1 MSLGLNTQTKNRGD
15 FLSIIKFNA
24 TSGEF
29 LVENR
34 SPNGDGTWS
43 RDYDELKLPIK
54 LVMDLGDIDVGWLS
68 FASGAPDF
76 QMVKVGDKVPAQP
89 SPEHKQAFRV
99 RVFNKSLGL
108 REFSHS
114 AKTVMRAMDD
124 LHNQFEAERGA
135 NMGKM
140 PVVEIPE
147 CTTVRVQTPQG
158 ELRFKAPAWK
168 IVSWIDV
175 PDVFT
180 AKKEPDW
187 FTAKK
192 EVAAEAPTAEED
204 DLF

>member
-1 MSLGLNTQTKNRGD
+1 MSLGLNTETKNKGD
-15 FLSIIKFNA
+15 ILSIIKFDA
-24 TSGEF
+24 KAGEF

-99 RVFNKSLGL
+99 KVFNKSLGL

-135 NMGKM
+135 NMGKI

-168 IVSWIDV
+168 IVSWIDA
-175 PDVFT
+175 PDV
-180 AKKEPDW
+180 

-192 EVAAEAPTAEED
+192 EVAAEAPAAEED

>member
-1 MSLGLNTQTKNRGD
+1 MSLGLNTETKNKGD
-15 FLSIIKFNA
+15 ILSIIKFDA
-24 TSGEF
+24 KAGEF

-43 RDYDELKLPIK
+43 RDYNELKLPIK

-168 IVSWIDV
+168 IVSWIDA
-175 PDVFT
+175 PDV
-180 AKKEPDW
+180 

-192 EVAAEAPTAEED
+192 EVAAEAPAAEED

>member
-1 MSLGLNTQTKNRGD
+1 MKMSLGLNTETKNKGD
-15 FLSIIKFNA
+15 ILSIIKFDA
-24 TSGEF
+24 KAGEF

-168 IVSWIDV
+168 IVSWIDA

-180 AKKEPDW
+180 AKKE
-187 FTAKK
+187 
-192 EVAAEAPTAEED
+192 VAAAAPAAEED

>member
-1 MSLGLNTQTKNRGD
+1 MKMSLGLNTETKNKGD
-15 FLSIIKFNA
+15 ILSIIKFDA
-24 TSGEF
+24 KAGEF

-43 RDYDELKLPIK
+43 RDYNELKLPIK

-89 SPEHKQAFRV
+89 SPEHKQAFRL

-135 NMGKM
+135 NMGKI

-168 IVSWIDV
+168 IVSWIDA
-175 PDVFT
+175 PDV
-180 AKKEPDW
+180 

-192 EVAAEAPTAEED
+192 EVAAEAPAAEED

>member
-1 MSLGLNTQTKNRGD
+1 MKMSLGLNTQTKNRGD

-24 TSGEF
+24 NLGGF
-29 LVENR
+29 FVENR

-68 FASGAPDF
+68 LANGAPDF
-76 QMVKVGDKVPAQP
+76 EMVKVGDKMPAQP
-89 SPEHKQAFRV
+89 SSDHKDAFRV
-99 RVFNKSLGL
+99 KVFNKSLGL
-108 REFSHS
+108 RAFSHN
-114 AKTVMRAMDD
+114 AKTVVNCMEN

-140 PVVEIPE
+140 PVVEISE
-147 CTTVRVQTPQG
+147 ILTLKYKKKDQTEGRVR
-158 ELRFKAPAWK
+158 LPAWK
-168 IVSWIDV
+168 IVSWIDA
-175 PDVFT
+175 PDV
-180 AKKEPDW
+180 

-192 EVAAEAPTAEED
+192 EVAAEAPAAEED

>member
-1 MSLGLNTQTKNRGD
+1 MKMSLGLNTQTKNRGD

-180 AKKEPDW
+180 AKKE
-187 FTAKK
+187 
-192 EVAAEAPTAEED
+192 VAAEAPAAEED

>member
-1 MSLGLNTQTKNRGD
+1 MSLGLNTETKNKGD
-15 FLSIIKFNA
+15 ILSIIKFDA
-24 TSGEF
+24 KAGEF

-140 PVVEIPE
+140 PVVEISE
-147 CTTVRVQTPQG
+147 ILTIKYKKKDQTEGRV
-158 ELRFKAPAWK
+158 KVPAWK
-168 IVSWIDV
+168 IVSWIDA
-175 PDVFT
+175 PDVF
-180 AKKEPDW
+180 A
-187 FTAKK
+187 AKK
-192 EVAAEAPTAEED
+192 EVAAEAPAAEED

>member
-1 MSLGLNTQTKNRGD
+1 MSLGLNTETKNKGD
-15 FLSIIKFNA
+15 ILSIIKFDA
-24 TSGEF
+24 KAGEF

-54 LVMDLGDIDVGWLS
+54 LVMDLGDIDVGWLLL
-68 FASGAPDF
+68 ANGAPDF
-76 QMVKVGDKVPAQP
+76 EMVKVGDKMPAQP
-89 SPEHKQAFRV
+89 SPEHKDAFRV
-99 RVFNKSLGL
+99 KVFNKSLGL
-108 REFSHS
+108 RAFSHN
-114 AKTVMRAMDD
+114 AKTVVRAMDD

-135 NMGKM
+135 NMGKI

-168 IVSWIDV
+168 IVSWIDA

-180 AKKEPDW
+180 AKKE
-187 FTAKK
+187 
-192 EVAAEAPTAEED
+192 VAAAAPAAEED

>member
-1 MSLGLNTQTKNRGD
+1 MSLGLNTETKNKGD
-15 FLSIIKFNA
+15 ILSIIKFDA
-24 TSGEF
+24 KAGEF

-135 NMGKM
+135 NMGKI

-168 IVSWIDV
+168 IVSWIDA

-180 AKKEPDW
+180 AKKE
-187 FTAKK
+187 
-192 EVAAEAPTAEED
+192 VAAAAPAAEED

>member
-1 MSLGLNTQTKNRGD
+1 MSLGLNTETKNKGD
-15 FLSIIKFNA
+15 ILSIIKFDA
-24 TSGEF
+24 KAGEF

-99 RVFNKSLGL
+99 KVFNKSLGL

-135 NMGKM
+135 NMGKI

-168 IVSWIDV
+168 IVSWIDA

-180 AKKEPDW
+180 AKKE
-187 FTAKK
+187 
-192 EVAAEAPTAEED
+192 VAAAAPAAEED

>member
-1 MSLGLNTQTKNRGD
+1 MSLGLNTETKNKGD
-15 FLSIIKFNA
+15 ILSIIKFDA
-24 TSGEF
+24 KAGEF

-43 RDYDELKLPIK
+43 RDYNELKLPIK

-140 PVVEIPE
+140 PVIEIPE

-168 IVSWIDV
+168 IVSWIDA
-175 PDVFT
+175 PDV
-180 AKKEPDW
+180 

-192 EVAAEAPTAEED
+192 EVAAEAPAAEED

>member
-1 MSLGLNTQTKNRGD
+1 MKMSLGLNTETKNKGD
-15 FLSIIKFNA
+15 ILSIIKFDA
-24 TSGEF
+24 KAGEF

-43 RDYDELKLPIK
+43 RDYNELKLPIK

-76 QMVKVGDKVPAQP
+76 QMVKVGDKMPAQP

-99 RVFNKSLGL
+99 KVFNKSLGL

-168 IVSWIDV
+168 IVSWIDA
-175 PDVFT
+175 PDV
-180 AKKEPDW
+180 

>member
-1 MSLGLNTQTKNRGD
+1 MSLGLNTETKNTGD
-15 FLSIIKFNA
+15 ILSIIKFDA
-24 TSGEF
+24 KAGEF

-135 NMGKM
+135 NMGKI

-168 IVSWIDV
+168 IVSWIDA
-175 PDVFT
+175 PDV
-180 AKKEPDW
+180 

-192 EVAAEAPTAEED
+192 EVAAEAPAAEED

>member
-1 MSLGLNTQTKNRGD
+1 MKMSLGLNTETKNKGD
-15 FLSIIKFNA
+15 ILSIIKFDA
-24 TSGEF
+24 KAGEF

-43 RDYDELKLPIK
+43 RDYNELKLPIK

-76 QMVKVGDKVPAQP
+76 QMVKVGDKMPAQP

-99 RVFNKSLGL
+99 KVFNKSLGL

-168 IVSWIDV
+168 IVSWIDA
-175 PDVFT
+175 PDV
-180 AKKEPDW
+180 

-192 EVAAEAPTAEED
+192 EVAAEAPAAEED

>member
-1 MSLGLNTQTKNRGD
+1 MSLGLNTETKNKGD
-15 FLSIIKFNA
+15 ILSIIKFDA
-24 TSGEF
+24 KAGEF

-99 RVFNKSLGL
+99 KVFNKSLGL

-168 IVSWIDV
+168 IVSWIDA

-180 AKKEPDW
+180 AKKE
-187 FTAKK
+187 
-192 EVAAEAPTAEED
+192 VAAAAPAAEED

>member
-1 MSLGLNTQTKNRGD
+1 MSLGLNTETKNKGD
-15 FLSIIKFNA
+15 ILSIIKFDA
-24 TSGEF
+24 KAGEF

-43 RDYDELKLPIK
+43 RDYNELKLPIK

-99 RVFNKSLGL
+99 KVFNKSLGL

-168 IVSWIDV
+168 IVSWIDA
-175 PDVFT
+175 PDV
-180 AKKEPDW
+180 

-192 EVAAEAPTAEED
+192 EVAAEAPAAEED

>member
-1 MSLGLNTQTKNRGD
+1 MKMSLGLNTETKNKGD
-15 FLSIIKFNA
+15 ILSIIKFDA
-24 TSGEF
+24 KAGEF

-43 RDYDELKLPIK
+43 RDYNELKLPIK

-89 SPEHKQAFRV
+89 SPEHKQAFRL

-135 NMGKM
+135 NMGKI

-168 IVSWIDV
+168 IVSWIDA
-175 PDVFT
+175 PDVF
-180 AKKEPDW
+180 A
-187 FTAKK
+187 AKK
-192 EVAAEAPTAEED
+192 EVAAEAPAAEED

>member
-1 MSLGLNTQTKNRGD
+1 MSLGLNTETKNKGD
-15 FLSIIKFNA
+15 ILSIIKFDA
-24 TSGEF
+24 KAGEF

-43 RDYDELKLPIK
+43 RDYNELKLPIK

-89 SPEHKQAFRV
+89 SPEHKQAFRL

-135 NMGKM
+135 NMGKI

-168 IVSWIDV
+168 IVSWIDA
-175 PDVFT
+175 PDV
-180 AKKEPDW
+180 

-192 EVAAEAPTAEED
+192 EVAAEAPAAEED

>member
-1 MSLGLNTQTKNRGD
+1 MSLGLNTETKNKGD
-15 FLSIIKFNA
+15 ILSIIKFDA
-24 TSGEF
+24 KAGEF

-99 RVFNKSLGL
+99 KVFNKSLGL

-135 NMGKM
+135 NMGKL

-147 CTTVRVQTPQG
+147 CTTVRVLTPQG

-168 IVSWIDV
+168 IVSWIDA
-175 PDVFT
+175 PDV
-180 AKKEPDW
+180 

-192 EVAAEAPTAEED
+192 EVAAEAPAAEED

>member
-1 MSLGLNTQTKNRGD
+1 MSLGLNTETKNNGD
-15 FLSIIKFNA
+15 ILSIIKFDA
-24 TSGEF
+24 KAGEF

-135 NMGKM
+135 NTGKM

-168 IVSWIDV
+168 IVSWIDA
-175 PDVFT
+175 PDV
-180 AKKEPDW
+180 

-192 EVAAEAPTAEED
+192 EVAAEAPAAEED

>member
-1 MSLGLNTQTKNRGD
+1 MSLGLNMKTKNRGD
-15 FLSIIKFNA
+15 ILPIIKFNA
-24 TSGEF
+24 SSGEF
-29 LVENR
+29 LFENR

-76 QMVKVGDKVPAQP
+76 EMVKVGDKMPAQP
-89 SPEHKQAFRV
+89 SPEHKDAFRV
-99 RVFNKSLGL
+99 KVFNKSLGL

-114 AKTVMRAMDD
+114 AKTVVLAMED

-140 PVVEIPE
+140 PVVEISE
-147 CTTVRVQTPQG
+147 ILTIKFQKKDKTDGRV
-158 ELRFKAPAWK
+158 KVPAWK
-168 IVSWIDV
+168 IVSWIDA
-175 PDVFT
+175 PDV
-180 AKKEPDW
+180 

-192 EVAAEAPTAEED
+192 EVAAEAPAAEED

>member
-1 MSLGLNTQTKNRGD
+1 MALGFVFKNDGRGD
-15 FLSIIKFNA
+15 FLPIIKFAA
-24 TSGEF
+24 TAGEF

-76 QMVKVGDKVPAQP
+76 QMVKVGDKMPAQP
-89 SPEHKQAFRV
+89 SPEHKEAFRV
-99 RVFNKSLGL
+99 KVFNKSLGL
-108 REFSHS
+108 REFSQS
-114 AKTVMRAMDD
+114 SKNVMRAMED

-140 PVVEIPE
+140 PIVEISE
-147 CTTVRVQTPQG
+147 ILTIKYKKQDGSDGRV
-158 ELRFKAPAWK
+158 KVPAWK
-168 IVSWIDV
+168 IVSWIDA
-175 PDVFT
+175 PDV
-180 AKKEPDW
+180 

-192 EVAAEAPTAEED
+192 EVAAEAPAAEED

>member
-1 MSLGLNTQTKNRGD
+1 MSLGLNTETKNKGD
-15 FLSIIKFNA
+15 ILSIIKFDA
-24 TSGEF
+24 KAGEF

-43 RDYDELKLPIK
+43 RDYNELKLPIK

-89 SPEHKQAFRV
+89 SPEHKQAFRL

-124 LHNQFEAERGA
+124 LHNQFEAERKA
-135 NMGKM
+135 NMGKI

-168 IVSWIDV
+168 IVSWIDA
-175 PDVFT
+175 PDV
-180 AKKEPDW
+180 

-192 EVAAEAPTAEED
+192 EVAAEAPAAEED

>member
-1 MSLGLNTQTKNRGD
+1 MSLGLNTETKNKGD
-15 FLSIIKFNA
+15 ILSIIKFDA
-24 TSGEF
+24 KAGEF

-99 RVFNKSLGL
+99 KVFNKSLGL

-168 IVSWIDV
+168 IVSWIDA
-175 PDVFT
+175 PDV
-180 AKKEPDW
+180 

-192 EVAAEAPTAEED
+192 EVAAEAPAAEED